1 MKTVMTP
8 AARKAMIHR
17 VVSASSRLEGL
28 SFERAKNNKTA
39 INKLKKYGRGF
50 AIESDVEEL
59 HFQDEDLNKQAV
71 KLAKLLK

>member
-1 MKTVMTP
+1 MKTVMTS
-8 AARKAMIHR
+8 AARKAMIYR

-50 AIESDVEEL
+50 AI
-59 HFQDEDLNKQAV
+59 
-71 KLAKLLK
+71 